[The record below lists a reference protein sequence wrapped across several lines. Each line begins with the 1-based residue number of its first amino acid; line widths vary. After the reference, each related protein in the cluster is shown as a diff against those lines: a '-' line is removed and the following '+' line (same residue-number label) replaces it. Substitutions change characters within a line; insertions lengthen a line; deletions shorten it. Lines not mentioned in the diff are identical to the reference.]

1 MNENETTSTVTTTD
15 DWAEIDL
22 SDLTDSAAE
31 ETTEAAD
38 AGAEDTQANDQP
50 EGNGAT
56 GESQPADQQAEGT
69 PAEPEGGAAEQ
80 KPSAV
85 ADQYELKHLDE
96 TRIVNRD
103 EVISLAQKG
112 MDYDRIRGAYDFVSE
127 LAAAQNVT
135 VENFI
140 DNARASVLAKK
151 DGIEF
156 NTALGRIKLEREKS
170 EFEAKKAQSAAAG
183 AQAAQKA
190 EAERRMNEDIAAFRR
205 AFPNVDGK
213 TIPQSVWEDVGRG
226 MTLVNAYAKFDNAQK
241 LAEIQSAKKETENK
255 RKSAGSVQSSGKSL
269 DDEAFDSLWNDGT

>member
-38 AGAEDTQANDQP
+38 AGAEETQTSDQP
-50 EGNGAT
+50 EGSGAT

-80 KPSAV
+80 TPA
-85 ADQYELKHLDE
+85 AGTDQFQLKHLDE

-156 NTALGRIKLEREKS
+156 NTALGRVKLEREKS
-170 EFEAKKAQSAAAG
+170 EFEARKAQSAAVS

-190 EAERRMNEDIAAFRR
+190 EAERRMNEDIAAFRST
-205 AFPNVDGK
+205 FPNVDGK

-226 MTLVNAYAKFDNAQK
+226 MTLVNAYAKYDNAQK

-255 RKSAGSVQSSGKSL
+255 SKSAGSVKSSGKPL

>member
-38 AGAEDTQANDQP
+38 AGAEDTQTSDQP
-50 EGNGAT
+50 EGSGAT

-205 AFPNVDGK
+205 TFPNVDGK